1 MYRFHGS
8 EQVRRASLRV
18 IDNHVN
24 LYCVLKGHFLL
35 LRVRIQ
41 RNDRAERTSSS
52 LSEAILRGGSAD
64 QHGMETE

>member
-1 MYRFHGS
+1 M
-8 EQVRRASLRV
+8 

-52 LSEAILRGGSAD
+52 LSEAIPRGGSAD